1 MNDREFIEYCKA
13 KYVGKVVAL
22 KCPMY
27 LYSKDGFAI
36 SFPSGYTNIIKD
48 VCTTDSGSVKFCFKE
63 HGAIFNI
70 YRFREVSPYD
80 GCRVV
85 SDLFEIV
92 DN

>member
-1 MNDREFIEYCKA
+1 MNASEFIQYCKD
-13 KYVGKVVAL
+13 KYVGKAVAL
-22 KCPMY
+22 KCGMY
-27 LYSKDGFAI
+27 LYNILGTGTWYSR
-36 SFPSGYTNIIKD
+36 GYINVIKD
-48 VCTTDSGSVKFCFKE
+48 VCTTDSGSVKFSFGE

-70 YRFREVSPYD
+70 YRFREVTPIG

>member
-1 MNDREFIEYCKA
+1 MTSREFIEYCKA

-27 LYSKDGFAI
+27 LYSQDGSAI
-36 SFPSGYTNIIKD
+36 GCLSGYTNIIKD
-48 VCTTDSGSVKFCFKE
+48 VCTTDSGSVKFSFGE
-63 HGAIFNI
+63 YGAIFNI
-70 YRFREVSPYD
+70 YRFREVTPLG

>member
-1 MNDREFIEYCKA
+1 MNASEFIEYCKS

-27 LYSKDGFAI
+27 LYDKDGSAI
-36 SFPSGYTNIIKD
+36 GCPRGHTNIIKD

-70 YRFREVSPYD
+70 YRFREVNPYD

-92 DN
+92 NN